1 MVSINRDKAFR
12 RQYRVI
18 IYIPLWYLLIF
29 LSPLLFLLI
38 LLIYIPLWYLL
49 IIDPG
54 ADDFCAYPFTFH
66 YGIY

>member
-1 MVSINRDKAFR
+1 MVSINRYPLHSQSAPGSHLHSTMVSINRPR
-12 RQYRVI
+12 RRYRQGQGD
-18 IYIPLWYLLIF
+18 
-29 LSPLLFLLI
+29 
-38 LLIYIPLWYLL
+38 IYIPLWYLL